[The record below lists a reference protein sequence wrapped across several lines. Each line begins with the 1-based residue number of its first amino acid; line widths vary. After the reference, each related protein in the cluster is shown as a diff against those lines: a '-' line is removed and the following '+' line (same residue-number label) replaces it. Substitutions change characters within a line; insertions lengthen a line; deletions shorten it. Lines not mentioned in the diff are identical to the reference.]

1 MTDRYILPVRG
12 RSPPSILDLERAR
25 WCEHE
30 TRETN
35 KQEQTRRRNTT
46 THADGR
52 PHDRS
57 SHFAG

>member
-1 MTDRYILPVRG
+1 MTDRHILPVRG
-12 RSPPSILDLERAR
+12 CSPPSIIDLERAR
-25 WCEHE
+25 GSENE
-30 TRETN
+30 TVEKN